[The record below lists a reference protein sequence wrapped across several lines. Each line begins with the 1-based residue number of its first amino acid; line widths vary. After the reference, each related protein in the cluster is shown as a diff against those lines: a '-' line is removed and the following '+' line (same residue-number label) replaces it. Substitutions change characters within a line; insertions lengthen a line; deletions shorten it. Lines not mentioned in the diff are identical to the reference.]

1 METSTRHGMRVLEF
15 DMIRESVRSYCRS
28 EEGGLLIAE
37 ADPCFDEAAHLEQKA
52 RVEGLVGV
60 MEADIEFP
68 SVSLPPV
75 AKTLSRLPKEGVCLD
90 VRELYALGS
99 WAEAVSEFRSFF
111 ARHAARFGLSGMAE
125 TLPDCAAALKI
136 VFAVVTKD
144 GELKDL
150 PEFRDIKRAIAKLR
164 SEIDALTSRYFQD
177 EYKRSLLQSEQ
188 PTMRDGRTVL
198 AVKANY
204 KGRIKGVVH
213 EVSASGQ
220 TVYIEPEDVLERNND
235 LVRAEARL
243 QQEILRVLRETSDR
257 LRPEAGPL
265 SLAVTALSFI
275 DAAIARARYSYANKN
290 CPVQDGGEGLRLNAA
305 RHPLLGPRA
314 VPIDILMDERT
325 RVLII
330 SGPNTGGKTVTL
342 KTAGLFA
349 LMHQFGLRLPCDP
362 GSSLPF
368 FSGVYADIGDEQSLH
383 QSLSTFSAHMTNMA
397 AIVRD
402 SGRQSL
408 VLLDELGSGT
418 DPEEGSAI
426 AMALL
431 DRFLESGALTLVTSH
446 HGLLKNFGYSKDGCQ
461 NASVDFNGE
470 TLSPTYRILMGVPGE
485 SHALDIA
492 LRNGLDPDVV
502 RGARSYLAEERADV
516 AVLIRGLKTKHREIE
531 ELEEERR
538 KRLRETI
545 EEQRKASLK
554 GLQLKQK
561 EFELKS
567 QGAQE
572 LKRLLSESRK
582 NLENLVRELKEGELT
597 REKTLKV
604 KQFIAE
610 LERTSKAEE
619 GKIEELEREY
629 REASAAGG
637 NPADDGSIGPGADV
651 WYGKTRK
658 RATVLRAAKK
668 GFWLIETDM
677 MKLTVAEAELSRAD
691 PLPQAK
697 PQVSVSLQAE
707 GAGKAVLE
715 LDLRG
720 MRLEEALKAV
730 ERQIDAAALS
740 GLHEFGIIHGLGE
753 GILQKGIREYLSKA
767 QAVADFQF
775 ARAEE
780 GGFGKTN
787 VKLRD

>member
-1 METSTRHGMRVLEF
+1 METCSQHGIRVLEF
-15 DMIRESVRSYCRS
+15 DLIRQSVQSYCRS
-28 EEGGLLIAE
+28 EEGGLLVAQ
-37 ADPCFDEAAHLEQKA
+37 ADPCFDNAAHDEQKA
-52 RVEGLVGV
+52 KVDGLIGI
-60 MEADIEFP
+60 MEAEIEFP

-75 AKTLSRLPKEGVCLD
+75 AATLSRLPKEGLCLD
-90 VRELYALGS
+90 VRELYALGC
-99 WAEAVSEFRSFF
+99 WAEGVAEYKAFF
-111 ARHAARFGLSGMAE
+111 KRHAARFRLPDMDEA
-125 TLPDCAAALKI
+125 LPDCQAAKGI
-136 VFAVVTKD
+136 VFAVITKD

-150 PEFRDIKRAIAKLR
+150 PEFRDIKRAISRLR

-177 EYKRSLLQSEQ
+177 EYKRSMLQSEQ
-188 PTMRDGRTVL
+188 PTLRDGRTVL
-198 AVKANY
+198 AVKANC
-204 KGRIKGVVH
+204 KGRIKGIVH

-257 LRPEAGPL
+257 LRPEAGTL
-265 SLAVTALSFI
+265 SQAVKSLSYL
-275 DAAIARARYSYANKN
+275 DATLARARYSHANKN
-290 CPVQDGGEGLRLNAA
+290 LPVEDAERGLKLNGA

-314 VPIDILMDERT
+314 VPIDIGMDDKT
-325 RVLII
+325 RALII

-342 KTAGLFA
+342 KTVGLFA
-349 LMHQFGLRLPCDP
+349 LMHQFGLRLPCQP
-362 GSSLPF
+362 GSCLPF

-383 QSLSTFSAHMTNMA
+383 QSLSTFSAHMNNVS
-397 AIVRD
+397 AIVREA
-402 SGRQSL
+402 GRDSL

-431 DRFLESGALTLVTSH
+431 DTFLEAGSLTLVTSH
-446 HGLLKNFGYSKDGCQ
+446 HGILKNYGYSREGCQ

-470 TLSPTYRILMGVPGE
+470 TLTPTYRILMGVPGE

-492 LRNGLDPDVV
+492 LRNGLAPVVV

-516 AVLIRGLKTKHREIE
+516 AVLIRGLKNKHREVE
-531 ELEEERR
+531 ELEVER
-538 KRLRETI
+538 KARLKDAM

-554 GLQLKQK
+554 DLQLRQK
-561 EFELKS
+561 ELELKS
-567 QGAQE
+567 QGAQD

-610 LERTSKAEE
+610 LERTSLAEE
-619 GKIEELEREY
+619 EKIDALERDY
-629 REASAAGG
+629 RDSKALDPSAQAQEGFY
-637 NPADDGSIGPGADV
+637 PGMDV
-651 WYGKTRK
+651 WYGKNKK
-658 RATVLRAAKK
+658 RAKILRAAKK
-668 GFWLIETDM
+668 GFWLIETEM
-677 MKLTVAEAELSRAD
+677 MKLTVSEAELSWATA
-691 PLPQAK
+691 LPPTK
-697 PQVSVSLQAE
+697 TQVSVSLQAE
-707 GAGKAVLE
+707 GSGRALLE
-715 LDLRG
+715 VDLRG

-753 GILQKGIREYLSKA
+753 GILQKGVREYLSRS

-775 ARAEE
+775 AKAEE